1 MILMKLN
8 TIVFLFLISTVKLIA
23 QTTYHPPLLI
33 PLTLAANFGELRP
46 NHFHMGV
53 DFKTNGKEGLPLY
66 AIEDGYVARVKISPN
81 GYGKVIYVNHPNNI
95 TSVYAHCSRFL
106 GKLDSIIL
114 QKQKESKNFE
124 VEFYLNATELLL
136 QKGEHFAYSG
146 NSGSST
152 SPHLH
157 FELRNTITEAALN
170 PLKFGFDI
178 KDTKPP
184 QITSLKVVALTK
196 KGYQIPNKSLLFPV
210 KKNSKGFSISNNTL
224 EIPANF
230 CSIDG
235 GQALSFEVND
245 FIDGS
250 THTCG
255 IYESH
260 LSSLG
265 DTLFQQRMDS
275 IYFDHSRFVNSHKD
289 YDEYLKTK
297 RKFNKAYKVAHNPL
311 TIYPI
316 NQIGILTLQ
325 PGDSIQLNYTAND
338 VKNNATSI
346 NFTLKANKGERN
358 NLAAYY
364 APSTHFIPDSSY
376 FFQGDNYS
384 IFIPVFTF
392 YEPVKKYVVTT
403 YPNLILGNQ
412 KDPIQLPISLKLKSL
427 LINVPAT
434 KQFIKVNNSYTKT
447 SVDSKNWLEAET
459 KTLGK
464 INIGIDT
471 IPPVIKPLN
480 FNLTDTILTKR
491 TLTWKITEGQT
502 ELIDYDLLIDSM
514 WYVLEYEKKGSY
526 LIATLPMLSNEPHTL
541 EVVAVDACQNK
552 TSWTWKGWLTK
563 PPIKEESPTK
573 ID

>member
-1 MILMKLN
+1 MKLN
-8 TIVFLFLISTVKLIA
+8 YFLLFVLISTCNLFA
-23 QTTYHPPLLI
+23 QTNFHPPLLI
-33 PLTLAANFGELRP
+33 PLNLAANFGELRP

-53 DFKTNGKEGLPLY
+53 DFKTNGKEGLPIY

-81 GYGKVIYVNHPNNI
+81 GYGKVIYINHPNQI
-95 TSVYAHCSRFL
+95 TSVYAHCSKFV
-106 GKLDSIIL
+106 GSLDSLIQ
-114 QKQKESKNFE
+114 QKQQEAQNFE
-124 VEFYLNATELLL
+124 IEFYLNERELPLK
-136 QKGEHFAYSG
+136 KGTHFAFSG

-152 SPHLH
+152 GPHLH

-178 KDTKPP
+178 KDTKAP
-184 QITSLKVVALTK
+184 QITALKIVALTK
-196 KGYQIPNKSLLFPV
+196 KGYQIPNKSLIFPL
-210 KKNSKGFSISNNTL
+210 KQALKGTNFQGTTF
-224 EIPANF
+224 EIPSNF

-235 GQALSFEVND
+235 GQALSFEVAD
-245 FIDGS
+245 LMDGS
-250 THTCG
+250 SNSCG

-297 RKFNKAYKVAHNPL
+297 RKFNKTYKVEHNPL

-346 NFTLKANKGERN
+346 DFTLKANKGERN
-358 NLAAYY
+358 KLAAFYS
-364 APSTHFIPDSSY
+364 PSTHFIPDSSY
-376 FFQGDNYS
+376 TFKGDEYS
-384 IFIPVFTF
+384 ISIPAFTF
-392 YEPVKKYVVTT
+392 YEPVKKRFDSS

-412 KDPIQLPISLKLKSL
+412 KDPIQLPISLSLKPIAS
-427 LINVPAT
+427 NVT
-434 KQFIKVNNSYTKT
+434 LEKQYIKVNNSYIKT
-447 SVDSKNWLEAET
+447 TLNASNWLTSET
-459 KTLGK
+459 KNLGK

-471 IPPVIKPLN
+471 LAPAIVALN
-480 FNLTDTILTKR
+480 FKTTDTLLTKKIV
-491 TLTWKITEGQT
+491 TWRITESQT
-502 ELIDYDLLIDSM
+502 EIIDYDLFIDNV
-514 WYVLEYEKKGSY
+514 WHVLEYEKKGSY
-526 LIATLPMLSNEPHTL
+526 LIATLPTLTNEPHSI
-541 EVVAVDACQNK
+541 EINARDACQN
-552 TSWTWKGWLTK
+552 TGSWKWRGWLSK

>member
-53 DFKTNGKEGLPLY
+53 DFRTNGVEGLPLY
-66 AIEDGYVARVKISPN
+66 AIENGYVARVKISPN

-124 VEFYLNATELLL
+124 VEFYLNSTEIPL
-136 QKGEHFAYSG
+136 QKGEHFAFSG

-152 SPHLH
+152 GPHLH
-157 FELRNTITEAALN
+157 FELRNTTSEVALN

-184 QITSLKVVALTK
+184 QITALKVVALTK

-224 EIPANF
+224 EIPADF
-230 CSIDG
+230 CSLDG

-260 LSSLG
+260 LSSMG

-275 IYFDHSRFVNSHKD
+275 IHFDHSRFVNSHKD
-289 YDEYLKTK
+289 FEEYLKSK
-297 RKFNKAYKVAHNPL
+297 RKFNKTFKTAHNPL

-316 NQIGILTLQ
+316 GQIGLLTLQ
-325 PGDSIQLNYTAND
+325 PGDSIQLNYTVND
-338 VKNNATSI
+338 VKNNSTSI
-346 NFTLKANKGERN
+346 EFELKVKNGERN
-358 NLAAYY
+358 KLAQFYS
-364 APSTHFIPDSSY
+364 PSSHFIPDSSY
-376 FFQGDNYS
+376 LFQGDNYS
-384 IFIPVFTF
+384 ISIPAFTF
-392 YEPVKKYVVTT
+392 YEPVKKYVVTA

-412 KDPIQLPISLKLKSL
+412 KDPIQLPISLKLKPFSL
-427 LINVPAT
+427 NVPIT
-434 KQFIKVNNSYTKT
+434 KQFIKVNNSYVKT
-447 SVDSKNWLEAET
+447 TVDSKNWLEAET

-471 IPPVIKPLN
+471 VPPFIKPLN
-480 FNLTDTILTKR
+480 FNLTDTLLTKR
-491 TLTWKITEGQT
+491 TLTWKMTESQT
-502 ELIDYDLLIDSM
+502 EIIDYDLLIDSI

-526 LIATLPMLSNEPHTL
+526 LFATLPMLSNEPHTL

-563 PPIKEESPTK
+563 QPIKEESPTK

>member
-8 TIVFLFLISTVKLIA
+8 TIVFLFLISTMKLIA
-23 QTTYHPPLLI
+23 QSTYHPPLLI
-33 PLTLAANFGELRP
+33 PLSLAANFGELRP

-136 QKGEHFAYSG
+136 QKGEHFAFSG

-152 SPHLH
+152 GPHLH

-297 RKFNKAYKVAHNPL
+297 RKFNKAYKVEHNPL

-346 NFTLKANKGERN
+346 DFILKANKGERN

-384 IFIPVFTF
+384 IFIPAFTF
-392 YEPVKKYVVTT
+392 YEPVKKLVDTS

-412 KDPIQLPISLKLKSL
+412 KDPIQLPISLSLKPIAS
-427 LINVPAT
+427 NVAIE
-434 KQFIKVNNSYTKT
+434 KQYIKVNNSYIKT
-447 SVDSKNWLEAET
+447 TLNASNWLTSET
-459 KTLGK
+459 KNLGK

-471 IPPVIKPLN
+471 LAPVIVALN
-480 FNLTDTILTKR
+480 FKTTDTLLTKKIV
-491 TLTWKITEGQT
+491 TWSITESQT
-502 ELIDYDLLIDSM
+502 EIIDYDLFIDNV
-514 WYVLEYEKKGSY
+514 WHVLEYEKKGSY
-526 LIATLPMLSNEPHTL
+526 LIATLPTLTNEPHSI
-541 EVVAVDACQNK
+541 EINARDACQN
-552 TSWTWKGWLTK
+552 TGSWKWLGWLSK
-563 PPIKEESPTK
+563 QPIKEESPAK

>member
-1 MILMKLN
+1 MKLN
-8 TIVFLFLISTVKLIA
+8 YFLLFVLISTCKLFA
-23 QTTYHPPLLI
+23 QTNFHPPLLI
-33 PLTLAANFGELRP
+33 PLNLAANFGELRP

-66 AIEDGYVARVKISPN
+66 TIEDGYVARVKISPN
-81 GYGKVIYVNHPNNI
+81 GYGKVIYVNHPNQI
-95 TSVYAHCSRFL
+95 TSVYAHCSKFV
-106 GKLDSIIL
+106 GSLDLLIQ
-114 QKQKESKNFE
+114 QKQQEAQNFE
-124 VEFYLNATELLL
+124 IEFYLNEGELPLK
-136 QKGEHFAYSG
+136 KGTHFAFSG

-152 SPHLH
+152 GPHLH

-178 KDTKPP
+178 KDTKAP
-184 QITSLKVVALTK
+184 QITALKIVALTK
-196 KGYQIPNKSLLFPV
+196 KGYQMPNKSLIFPL
-210 KKNSKGFSISNNTL
+210 KKASKGTTF
-224 EIPANF
+224 EIPSNF

-235 GQALSFEVND
+235 GQALSFEVTD
-245 FIDGS
+245 FMDGS
-250 THTCG
+250 SNSCG

-338 VKNNATSI
+338 VKNNAISM
-346 NFTLKANKGERN
+346 NFTLKAKKGERN
-358 NLAAYY
+358 NLAAFY

-376 FFQGDNYS
+376 TFKGDEYS
-384 IFIPVFTF
+384 ISIPAFTF
-392 YEPVKKYVVTT
+392 YEPVKKLVVTS

-412 KDPIQLPISLKLKSL
+412 KDPIQLPISLSLKPITS
-427 LINVPAT
+427 NVAIE
-434 KQFIKVNNSYTKT
+434 KQYIKVNNSYIKT
-447 SVDSKNWLEAET
+447 TLNVSNWLTGET
-459 KTLGK
+459 KNLGK

-471 IPPVIKPLN
+471 LAPAIVALN
-480 FNLTDTILTKR
+480 FKTTDTLLTKKIV
-491 TLTWKITEGQT
+491 TWRITESQT
-502 ELIDYDLLIDSM
+502 EIIDYDLFIDNV
-514 WYVLEYEKKGSY
+514 WHVLEYEKKGNY
-526 LIATLPMLSNEPHTL
+526 LIAILPILTDEPHSI
-541 EVVAVDACQNK
+541 EIIARDACQN
-552 TSWTWKGWLTK
+552 TGTWKWRGWLSK

>member
-23 QTTYHPPLLI
+23 QTSYHPPLLI
-33 PLTLAANFGELRP
+33 PLSLAANFGELRP

-66 AIEDGYVARVKISPN
+66 SIDDGYVARVKISPN
-81 GYGKVIYVNHPNNI
+81 GYGKVIYINHPNNI

-124 VEFYLNATELLL
+124 IEFYLNEGELPLK
-136 QKGEHFAYSG
+136 KGEHFAYSG

-152 SPHLH
+152 GPHLH
-157 FELRNTITEAALN
+157 FELRNTTTEVALN

-184 QITSLKVVALTK
+184 QISALKVVALTK
-196 KGYQIPNKSLLFPV
+196 KGYQIPNKSLIFPL
-210 KKNSKGFSISNNTL
+210 KKAGKGPVFKGDTFK
-224 EIPANF
+224 IPSNF

-235 GQALSFEVND
+235 GQALSFEVTD
-245 FIDGS
+245 FMDGS
-250 THTCG
+250 SNSCG

-275 IYFDHSRFVNSHKD
+275 IHFDHSRFVNSHKD

-297 RKFNKAYKVAHNPL
+297 RKFNKAYKVEHNPL

-325 PGDSIQLNYTAND
+325 PGDSIELNYTAND

-346 NFTLKANKGERN
+346 DFTLKANKGERN
-358 NLAAYY
+358 NLAAFY

-376 FFQGDNYS
+376 FFQGEQYS
-384 IFIPVFTF
+384 ISIPAFTF
-392 YEPVKKYVVTT
+392 YEPVKKYLVTT

-412 KDPIQLPISLKLKSL
+412 KDPIQLPISLSLKPIAS
-427 LINVPAT
+427 NVAIE
-434 KQFIKVNNSYTKT
+434 KQYIKVNNSYIKT
-447 SVDSKNWLEAET
+447 TLNASNWLTSET
-459 KTLGK
+459 KNLGK

-471 IPPVIKPLN
+471 LAPVIVALN
-480 FNLTDTILTKR
+480 FKTTDTLLTKKIM
-491 TLTWKITEGQT
+491 TWRITESQT
-502 ELIDYDLLIDSM
+502 EIIDYDLFIDNV
-514 WYVLEYEKKGSY
+514 WHVLEYEKKGSY
-526 LIATLPMLSNEPHTL
+526 LIATLPILTNEPHSI
-541 EVVAVDACQNK
+541 EIIVRDACQN
-552 TSWTWKGWLTK
+552 TGSWKWRGWLSK

>member
-1 MILMKLN
+1 MKLN
-8 TIVFLFLISTVKLIA
+8 SIVFLFLISTLKLIA

-53 DFKTNGKEGLPLY
+53 DFRTNGVEGLPLY
-66 AIEDGYVARVKISPN
+66 AIENGYVARVKISPN
-81 GYGKVIYVNHPNNI
+81 GYGKVIYVNHPNQI
-95 TSVYAHCSRFL
+95 TSVYAHCSKFV
-106 GKLDSIIL
+106 GSLDSLIQ
-114 QKQKESKNFE
+114 QKQQEAQNFE
-124 VEFYLNATELLL
+124 IEFYLNEGELPLK
-136 QKGEHFAYSG
+136 KGTHFAFSG

-152 SPHLH
+152 GPHLH

-178 KDTKPP
+178 KDTKAP
-184 QITSLKVVALTK
+184 QITALKIVALTK
-196 KGYQIPNKSLLFPV
+196 KGYQIPNKSLIFPL
-210 KKNSKGFSISNNTL
+210 KKASKGTVFQGTTF
-224 EIPANF
+224 EIPSNF

-338 VKNNATSI
+338 VKNNAISM
-346 NFTLKANKGERN
+346 NFTLKAKKGERN
-358 NLAAYY
+358 NLAAFY

-376 FFQGDNYS
+376 TFKGDEYS
-384 IFIPVFTF
+384 ISIPAFTF
-392 YEPVKKYVVTT
+392 YEPVKKLVVTS

-412 KDPIQLPISLKLKSL
+412 KDPIQLPISLSLKPITS
-427 LINVPAT
+427 NVAIE
-434 KQFIKVNNSYTKT
+434 KQYIKVNNSYIKT
-447 SVDSKNWLEAET
+447 TLNVSNWLTGET
-459 KTLGK
+459 KNLGK

-471 IPPVIKPLN
+471 LAPAIVALN
-480 FNLTDTILTKR
+480 FKTTDTLLTKKIV
-491 TLTWKITEGQT
+491 TWRITESQT
-502 ELIDYDLLIDSM
+502 EIIDYDLFIDNV
-514 WYVLEYEKKGSY
+514 WHVLEYEKKGNY
-526 LIATLPMLSNEPHTL
+526 LIALLPTLSDEPHSI
-541 EVVAVDACQNK
+541 EIIARDACQN
-552 TSWTWKGWLTK
+552 TGTWKWRGWLSK

>member
-1 MILMKLN
+1 MNVITNCMKLN
-8 TIVFLFLISTVKLIA
+8 YFLLFVLISTCKLFA
-23 QTTYHPPLLI
+23 QTNFHPPLLI
-33 PLTLAANFGELRP
+33 PLNLAANFGELRP

-66 AIEDGYVARVKISPN
+66 TIEDGYVARVKISPN
-81 GYGKVIYVNHPNNI
+81 GYGKVIYVNHPNQI
-95 TSVYAHCSRFL
+95 TSVYAHCSKFV
-106 GKLDSIIL
+106 GSLDLLIQ
-114 QKQKESKNFE
+114 QKQQEAQNFE
-124 VEFYLNATELLL
+124 IEFYLNEGELPLK
-136 QKGEHFAYSG
+136 KGTHFAFSG

-152 SPHLH
+152 GPHLH

-178 KDTKPP
+178 KDTKAP
-184 QITSLKVVALTK
+184 QITALKIVALTK
-196 KGYQIPNKSLLFPV
+196 KGYQMPNKSLIFPL
-210 KKNSKGFSISNNTL
+210 KKASKGTTF
-224 EIPANF
+224 EIPSNF

-235 GQALSFEVND
+235 GQALSFEVTD
-245 FIDGS
+245 FMDGS
-250 THTCG
+250 SNSCG

-338 VKNNATSI
+338 VKNNAISM
-346 NFTLKANKGERN
+346 NFTLKAKKGERN
-358 NLAAYY
+358 NLAAFY

-376 FFQGDNYS
+376 TFKGDEYS
-384 IFIPVFTF
+384 ISIPAFTF
-392 YEPVKKYVVTT
+392 YEPVKKLVVTS

-412 KDPIQLPISLKLKSL
+412 KDPIQLPISLSLKPITS
-427 LINVPAT
+427 NVAIE
-434 KQFIKVNNSYTKT
+434 KQYIKVNNSYIKT
-447 SVDSKNWLEAET
+447 TLNVSNWLTGET
-459 KTLGK
+459 KNLGK

-471 IPPVIKPLN
+471 LAPAIVALN
-480 FNLTDTILTKR
+480 FKTTDTLLTKKIV
-491 TLTWKITEGQT
+491 TWRITESQT
-502 ELIDYDLLIDSM
+502 EIIDYDLFIDNV
-514 WYVLEYEKKGSY
+514 WHVLEYEKKGNY
-526 LIATLPMLSNEPHTL
+526 LIAILPILTDEPHSI
-541 EVVAVDACQNK
+541 EIIARDACQN
-552 TSWTWKGWLTK
+552 TGTWKWRGWLSK

>member
-8 TIVFLFLISTVKLIA
+8 SIVFLFLISTLKLIA

-53 DFKTNGKEGLPLY
+53 DFRTNGVEGLPLY
-66 AIEDGYVARVKISPN
+66 AIENGYVARVKISPN

-95 TSVYAHCSRFL
+95 TSVYAHCSKFV
-106 GKLDSIIL
+106 GSLDSLIQ
-114 QKQKESKNFE
+114 QKQQEAQNFE
-124 VEFYLNATELLL
+124 IEFYLNEGELPLK
-136 QKGEHFAYSG
+136 KGTHFAYSG

-152 SPHLH
+152 GPHLH

-178 KDTKPP
+178 KDTKAP
-184 QITSLKVVALTK
+184 QITALKIVALTK
-196 KGYQIPNKSLLFPV
+196 KGYQIPNKSLIFPL
-210 KKNSKGFSISNNTL
+210 KKASKGNVFQGTTF
-224 EIPANF
+224 EIPSNF

-338 VKNNATSI
+338 VKNNAISM
-346 NFTLKANKGERN
+346 NFTLKAKKGERN
-358 NLAAYY
+358 NLAAFY

-376 FFQGDNYS
+376 TFKGDEYS
-384 IFIPVFTF
+384 ISIPAYTF
-392 YEPVKKYVVTT
+392 YEPVKKLVVTS

-412 KDPIQLPISLKLKSL
+412 KDPIQLPISLSLKPITS
-427 LINVPAT
+427 NVAIE
-434 KQFIKVNNSYTKT
+434 KQYIKVNNSYIKT
-447 SVDSKNWLEAET
+447 TLNVSNWLTGET
-459 KTLGK
+459 KNLGK

-471 IPPVIKPLN
+471 LAPAIVALN
-480 FNLTDTILTKR
+480 FKTTDTLLTKKIV
-491 TLTWKITEGQT
+491 TWRITESQT
-502 ELIDYDLLIDSM
+502 EIIDYDLFIDNV
-514 WYVLEYEKKGSY
+514 WHVLEYEKKGSY
-526 LIATLPMLSNEPHTL
+526 LIAILPTLSDEPHSI
-541 EVVAVDACQNK
+541 EIIARDACQN
-552 TSWTWKGWLTK
+552 SGTWKWRGWLSK

>member
-1 MILMKLN
+1 MKLN
-8 TIVFLFLISTVKLIA
+8 SIVFLFLISTLKLIA

-53 DFKTNGKEGLPLY
+53 DFRTNGVEGLPLY
-66 AIEDGYVARVKISPN
+66 AIENGYVARVKISPN

-95 TSVYAHCSRFL
+95 TSVYAHCSKFV
-106 GKLDSIIL
+106 GSLDSLIQ
-114 QKQKESKNFE
+114 QKQQEAQNFE
-124 VEFYLNATELLL
+124 IEFYLNEGELPLK
-136 QKGEHFAYSG
+136 KGTHFAYSG

-152 SPHLH
+152 GPHLH

-178 KDTKPP
+178 KDTKAP
-184 QITSLKVVALTK
+184 QITALKIVALTK
-196 KGYQIPNKSLLFPV
+196 KGYQIPNKSLIFPL
-210 KKNSKGFSISNNTL
+210 KKASKGNVFQGTTF
-224 EIPANF
+224 EIPSNF

-338 VKNNATSI
+338 VKNNAISM
-346 NFTLKANKGERN
+346 NFTLKAKKGERN
-358 NLAAYY
+358 NLAAFY

-376 FFQGDNYS
+376 TFKGDEYS
-384 IFIPVFTF
+384 ISIPAYTF
-392 YEPVKKYVVTT
+392 YEPVKKLVVTS

-412 KDPIQLPISLKLKSL
+412 KDPIQLPISLSLKPITS
-427 LINVPAT
+427 NVAIE
-434 KQFIKVNNSYTKT
+434 KQYIKVNNSYIKT
-447 SVDSKNWLEAET
+447 TLNVSNWLTGET
-459 KTLGK
+459 KNLGK

-471 IPPVIKPLN
+471 LAPAIVALN
-480 FNLTDTILTKR
+480 FKTTDTLLTKKIV
-491 TLTWKITEGQT
+491 TWRITESQT
-502 ELIDYDLLIDSM
+502 EIIDYDLFIDNV
-514 WYVLEYEKKGSY
+514 WHVLEYEKKGSY
-526 LIATLPMLSNEPHTL
+526 LIAILPTLSDEPHSI
-541 EVVAVDACQNK
+541 EIIARDACQN
-552 TSWTWKGWLTK
+552 SGTWKWRGWLSK

>member
-1 MILMKLN
+1 MKLN
-8 TIVFLFLISTVKLIA
+8 YFLLFVLISTCKLFA
-23 QTTYHPPLLI
+23 QTNFHPPLLI
-33 PLTLAANFGELRP
+33 PLNLAANFGELRP

-81 GYGKVIYVNHPNNI
+81 GYGKVIYVNHPNQI
-95 TSVYAHCSRFL
+95 TSVYAHCSKFV
-106 GKLDSIIL
+106 GSLDSLIQ
-114 QKQKESKNFE
+114 QKQQEAQNFE
-124 VEFYLNATELLL
+124 IEFYLNEGELPLK
-136 QKGEHFAYSG
+136 KGTHFAFSG

-152 SPHLH
+152 GPHLH

-178 KDTKPP
+178 KDTKAP
-184 QITSLKVVALTK
+184 QITALKIVALTK
-196 KGYQIPNKSLLFPV
+196 KGYQMPNKSLIFPL
-210 KKNSKGFSISNNTL
+210 KKASKGTTF
-224 EIPANF
+224 EIPSNF

-235 GQALSFEVND
+235 GQALSFEVTD
-245 FIDGS
+245 FMDGS
-250 THTCG
+250 SNSCG

-297 RKFNKAYKVAHNPL
+297 RKFNKTYKVAHNPL

-346 NFTLKANKGERN
+346 DFTLKAKKGERN
-358 NLAAYY
+358 NLAAFY

-376 FFQGDNYS
+376 TFKGDEYS
-384 IFIPVFTF
+384 ISIPAFTF
-392 YEPVKKYVVTT
+392 YEPVKKLVVTS

-412 KDPIQLPISLKLKSL
+412 KDPIQLPISLSLKPITS
-427 LINVPAT
+427 NVAIE
-434 KQFIKVNNSYTKT
+434 KQYIKVNNSYIKT
-447 SVDSKNWLEAET
+447 TLNVSNWLTGET
-459 KTLGK
+459 KNLGK

-471 IPPVIKPLN
+471 LAPAIVALN
-480 FNLTDTILTKR
+480 FKTTDTLLTKKIV
-491 TLTWKITEGQT
+491 TWRITESQT
-502 ELIDYDLLIDSM
+502 EIIDYDLFIDNV
-514 WYVLEYEKKGSY
+514 WHVLEYEKKGNY
-526 LIATLPMLSNEPHTL
+526 LIALLPTLSDEPHSI
-541 EVVAVDACQNK
+541 EIIARDACQN
-552 TSWTWKGWLTK
+552 TGTWKWRGWLSK

>member
-8 TIVFLFLISTVKLIA
+8 SIVFLFLISTLKLIA

-53 DFKTNGKEGLPLY
+53 DFRTNGVEGLPLY
-66 AIEDGYVARVKISPN
+66 AIENGYVARVKISPN
-81 GYGKVIYVNHPNNI
+81 GYGKVIYVNHPNQI
-95 TSVYAHCSRFL
+95 TSVYAHCSKFV
-106 GKLDSIIL
+106 GSLDSLIQ
-114 QKQKESKNFE
+114 QKQQEAQNFE
-124 VEFYLNATELLL
+124 IEFYLNEGELPLK
-136 QKGEHFAYSG
+136 KGTHFAFSG

-152 SPHLH
+152 GPHLH

-178 KDTKPP
+178 KDTKAP
-184 QITSLKVVALTK
+184 QITALKIVALTK
-196 KGYQIPNKSLLFPV
+196 KGYQIPNKSLIFPL
-210 KKNSKGFSISNNTL
+210 KKASKGTVFQGTTF
-224 EIPANF
+224 EIPSNF

-338 VKNNATSI
+338 VKNNAISM
-346 NFTLKANKGERN
+346 NFTLKAKKGERN
-358 NLAAYY
+358 NLAAFY

-376 FFQGDNYS
+376 TFKGDEYS
-384 IFIPVFTF
+384 ISIPAFTF
-392 YEPVKKYVVTT
+392 YEPVKKLVVTS

-412 KDPIQLPISLKLKSL
+412 KDPIQLPISLSLKPITS
-427 LINVPAT
+427 NVAIE
-434 KQFIKVNNSYTKT
+434 KQYIKVNNSYIKT
-447 SVDSKNWLEAET
+447 TLNVSNWLTGET
-459 KTLGK
+459 KNLGK

-471 IPPVIKPLN
+471 LAPAIVALN
-480 FNLTDTILTKR
+480 FKTTDTLLTKKIV
-491 TLTWKITEGQT
+491 TWRITESQT
-502 ELIDYDLLIDSM
+502 EIIDYDLFIDNV
-514 WYVLEYEKKGSY
+514 WHVLEYEKKGNY
-526 LIATLPMLSNEPHTL
+526 LIALLPTLSDEPHSI
-541 EVVAVDACQNK
+541 EIIARDACQN
-552 TSWTWKGWLTK
+552 TGTWKWRGWLSK

>member
-1 MILMKLN
+1 MKLN
-8 TIVFLFLISTVKLIA
+8 YFLLFVLISTCNLFA
-23 QTTYHPPLLI
+23 QTNFHPPLLI
-33 PLTLAANFGELRP
+33 PLNLAANFGELRP

-53 DFKTNGKEGLPLY
+53 DFKTNGKEGLPIY

-95 TSVYAHCSRFL
+95 TSVYAHCSIFL

-124 VEFYLNATELLL
+124 VEFHLNATELTL

-152 SPHLH
+152 GPHLH
-157 FELRNTITEAALN
+157 FELRNTTTEVALN

-184 QITSLKVVALTK
+184 QITALKVVALTK

-224 EIPANF
+224 EIPADF
-230 CSIDG
+230 CSLDG

-260 LSSLG
+260 LSSMG

-275 IYFDHSRFVNSHKD
+275 IHFDHSRFVNSHKD
-289 YDEYLKTK
+289 FEEYLKSK
-297 RKFNKAYKVAHNPL
+297 RKFNKTFKTAHNPL

-316 NQIGILTLQ
+316 DQIGLLTLQ
-325 PGDSIQLNYTAND
+325 PGDSIQLNYTVND
-338 VKNNATSI
+338 VKNNAASI
-346 NFTLKANKGERN
+346 EIELKVKNGERN
-358 NLAAYY
+358 KLAQFYS
-364 APSTHFIPDSSY
+364 PSSHFIPDSSY

-384 IFIPVFTF
+384 ISIPAFTF

-480 FNLTDTILTKR
+480 FNLNDTILTKR
-491 TLTWKITEGQT
+491 TLTWKITESQT
-502 ELIDYDLLIDSM
+502 EIIDYDLLIDSM
-514 WYVLEYEKKGSY
+514 WCVLEYEKKGSY

-552 TSWTWKGWLTK
+552 TSWTWNGWLTK

>member
-8 TIVFLFLISTVKLIA
+8 SIVFLFLISTLKLIA

-53 DFKTNGKEGLPLY
+53 DFRTNGVEGLPLY
-66 AIEDGYVARVKISPN
+66 AIENGYVARVKISPN

-95 TSVYAHCSRFL
+95 TSVYAHCSKFV
-106 GKLDSIIL
+106 GSLDSLIQ
-114 QKQKESKNFE
+114 QKQQEAQNFE
-124 VEFYLNATELLL
+124 IEFYLNEGELPLK
-136 QKGEHFAYSG
+136 KGTHFAYSG

-152 SPHLH
+152 GPHLH

-178 KDTKPP
+178 KDTKAP
-184 QITSLKVVALTK
+184 QITALKIVALTK
-196 KGYQIPNKSLLFPV
+196 KGYQIPNKSLIFPL
-210 KKNSKGFSISNNTL
+210 KKASKGTVFQGTTF
-224 EIPANF
+224 EIPSNF

-338 VKNNATSI
+338 VKNNAISM
-346 NFTLKANKGERN
+346 NFTLKAKKGERN
-358 NLAAYY
+358 NLAAFY

-376 FFQGDNYS
+376 TFKGDEYS
-384 IFIPVFTF
+384 ISIPAYTF
-392 YEPVKKYVVTT
+392 YEPVKKLVVTS

-412 KDPIQLPISLKLKSL
+412 KDPIQLPISLSLKPITS
-427 LINVPAT
+427 NVAIE
-434 KQFIKVNNSYTKT
+434 KQYIKVNNSYIKT
-447 SVDSKNWLEAET
+447 TLNVSNWLTGET
-459 KTLGK
+459 KNLGK

-471 IPPVIKPLN
+471 LAPAIVALN
-480 FNLTDTILTKR
+480 FKTTDTLLTKKIV
-491 TLTWKITEGQT
+491 TWRITESQT
-502 ELIDYDLLIDSM
+502 EIIDYDLFIDNV
-514 WYVLEYEKKGSY
+514 WHVLEYEKKGSY
-526 LIATLPMLSNEPHTL
+526 LIAILPTLSDEPHSI
-541 EVVAVDACQNK
+541 EIIARDACQN
-552 TSWTWKGWLTK
+552 SGTWKWRGWLSK